1 MNLMVLEE
9 ASFGYGKKPAAEG
22 VSLCLQEGETL
33 CIVGGNGSGKS
44 TLMKGM
50 LRLLRPLSGSIRFEA
65 GLSAAQIGYLPQQS
79 PIQADFPA
87 GVREVLLSGF
97 AAQSP
102 FPFYGREQ
110 RRAADEMLERI
121 GLGELGRESVCAL
134 SGGQRQRLMLGR
146 ALLAARRLLF
156 LDEPAAAMDAEG
168 VELLYSLL
176 REEKQRGV
184 TVVLVT
190 HSARSLEGADRVLW
204 MDHRPRFLGAPQ
216 ELERAGYSLE
226 GGSDHG
232 NLG

>member
-1 MNLMVLEE
+1 MICTQRYISPLGGILL
-9 ASFGYGKKPAAEG
+9 AAD
-22 VSLCLQEGETL
+22 
-33 CIVGGNGSGKS
+33 
-44 TLMKGM
+44 
-50 LRLLRPLSGSIRFEA
+50 EA
-65 GLSAAQIGYLPQQS
+65 GLTGLWFDGQKYFARGLPARHS
-79 PIQADFPA
+79 
-87 GVREVLLSGF
+87 
-97 AAQSP
+97 
-102 FPFYGREQ
+102 EQ
-110 RRAADEMLERI
+110 DTP
-121 GLGELGRESVCAL
+121 
-134 SGGQRQRLMLGR
+134 

-168 VELLYSLL
+168 VERLYSLL

-216 ELERAGYSLE
+216 ELARAGYSLE